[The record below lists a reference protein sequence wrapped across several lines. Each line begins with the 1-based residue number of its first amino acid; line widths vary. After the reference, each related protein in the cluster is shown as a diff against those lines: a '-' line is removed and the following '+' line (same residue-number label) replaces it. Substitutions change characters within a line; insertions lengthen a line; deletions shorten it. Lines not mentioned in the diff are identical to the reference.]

1 MAKNDNI
8 QDLLHDVAEAI
19 RAKKGTEDLINPQD
33 FSNEIRSI
41 ESGGERPSVKMK
53 DVNFY
58 DYDGTRL
65 YSYTWE
71 EAVAMTE
78 LPPLPTQKG
87 LICQE
92 WNYTLEDMKEQNGAC
107 DIGATYITDDGKTRF
122 YLTIDNER
130 AKDIW
135 LYLGGNIEVNWG
147 DGTIES
153 HNGSTLQL
161 NHKYAEYGDYVV
173 SIEVKSGTL
182 KLMGGTTFNVMGELL
197 APSAERIN
205 TLRKIE
211 IGGKVEALPDRVFQ
225 VCSSLKYVV
234 IPNGVNKI
242 NNYTFRYCSS
252 LECVVIPSSVTQ
264 ISFDNFSNC
273 GSLRVVVI
281 PLSVK
286 KLGGAN
292 FRDCSLLACIFIHN
306 GIISF
311 GNNEFNRCA
320 ALRTITFNGV
330 TMGNSAFS
338 SCPSL
343 QKVVILSGDV
353 SIGNHCFSDAF
364 SLAYIDCSKCSTI
377 PTLSS
382 SSLISGNSFTK
393 IIVPDALYDEWIVAT
408 NWTGLVSYIVKDS
421 EYTRPL

>member
-1 MAKNDNI
+1 
-8 QDLLHDVAEAI
+8 L
-19 RAKKGTEDLINPQD
+19 
-33 FSNEIRSI
+33 S
-41 ESGGERPSVKMK
+41 
-53 DVNFY
+53 
-58 DYDGTRL
+58 
-65 YSYTWE
+65 
-71 EAVAMTE
+71 
-78 LPPLPTQKG
+78 
-87 LICQE
+87 
-92 WNYTLEDMKEQNGAC
+92 
-107 DIGATYITDDGKTRF
+107 
-122 YLTIDNER
+122 
-130 AKDIW
+130 
-135 LYLGGNIEVNWG
+135 GNIEVNWG

-153 HNGSTLQL
+153 HNGSELQL

-182 KLMGGTTFNVMGELL
+182 RLRGSSTFNVMGKLL

-225 VCSSLKYVV
+225 GCSSLKYVV
-234 IPNGVNKI
+234 IPNGVNSAYS
-242 NNYTFRYCSS
+242 YTFRYCSS
-252 LECVVIPSSVTQ
+252 LECVVIPSSVTL
-264 ISFDNFSNC
+264 ISFDNFTNC

-286 KLGGAN
+286 KLGGSN
-292 FRDCSLLACIFIHN
+292 FRNCSSLACVFIHN

-311 GNNEFNRCA
+311 GNAEFSSCT
-320 ALRTITFNGV
+320 ALRTITLNGV

-338 SCPSL
+338 TCISL

-353 SIGNHCFSDAF
+353 SIGSYCFSDAF

-382 SSLISGNSFTK
+382 SNLISGNSFTK
-393 IIVPDALYDEWIVAT
+393 IIVPDALYDEWVVAT
-408 NWTGLVSYIVKDS
+408 NWSTLANRIVKDS